1 MSQLN
6 LDAIRDCLEGYV
18 PAKIATCDAEGIPN
32 VSILSQ
38 VHYVDREH
46 VALSYQ
52 FFNKTRRN
60 VLATRRAHVQVVDP
74 VTMAH
79 YRLRLAYLETQTEGP
94 LFETMKARLAG
105 IAAYDGMEGVFRLLG
120 SDLYRVLSIE
130 KVPGLMLPAP
140 PRRSLLAATRRCCA
154 RMSACTELSEL
165 FDATLAEL
173 RALFGIEHAMVL
185 MADAAA
191 SHLYTVASIGY
202 AHSGIGSEVAVGE
215 GVIGVCARE
224 GVPIRITHATS
235 EYGYGRAVAESARRS
250 GMSWASM
257 TEIPFPGLQQ
267 PHSQVALPI
276 LGENSVAGVLFVES
290 ARAMT
295 FWYDDED
302 ALAVIASHL
311 GAMMRALQNEEAA
324 APAAAAPDPAP
335 EPARSLLVRHY
346 QADDSIFLDH
356 DYLIKG
362 VAGAIFW
369 KLAREHVQQGRT
381 EFSNRELRLDPE
393 IRLPE
398 HAENLEARLVLL
410 QRRLAERAGCV
421 RIEKCGRGRFRLEVA
436 MKLVLQDVAPGSES
450 AARGANQPAAR
461 PRDGREMR

>member
-1 MSQLN
+1 MSPLN
-6 LDAIRDCLEGYV
+6 VDAIRDCLEGFV
-18 PAKIATCDAEGIPN
+18 PAKIATCDADGVPN

-38 VHYVDREH
+38 VHYVDSEH

-60 VLATRRAHVQVVDP
+60 VLATRRASVQLVDP
-74 VTMAH
+74 VTMAQ
-79 YRLRLAYLETQTEGP
+79 YRLRLAYLGTQTEGP

-105 IAAYDGMEGVFRLLG
+105 IATYDGMEGVFRLLG

-130 KVPGLMLPAP
+130 RVAGPTLPPP
-140 PRRSLLAATRRCCA
+140 PRRNLLAATRRCCA
-154 RMSACTELSEL
+154 RMSACTELAEL

-173 RALFGIEHAMVL
+173 RSLFGIEHAMVL
-185 MADAAA
+185 MADPAA
-191 SHLYTVASIGY
+191 SRLYTVASQGY
-202 AHSGIGSEVAVGE
+202 AASGIGSEVAFGE

-235 EYGYGRAVAESARRS
+235 EYGYGRAIAESARRS

-267 PHSQVALPI
+267 PHSQLALPI
-276 LGENSVAGVLFVES
+276 LGEHRVAGVLFVES
-290 ARAMT
+290 TRAMS

-302 ALAVIASHL
+302 ALAVIAAHL
-311 GAMMRALQNEEAA
+311 GMTMRAIPHEEAGA
-324 APAAAAPDPAP
+324 SPAAVAAPAP
-335 EPARSLLVRHY
+335 EPARSLVVRHY

-369 KLAREHVQQGRT
+369 KLVREHAQQGRT

-398 HAENLEARLVLL
+398 HSENLEARLVLL
-410 QRRLAERAGCV
+410 QRRLAERAGCI
-421 RIEKCGRGRFRLEVA
+421 RIEKCGRGRFRLEVS
-436 MKLVLQDVAPGSES
+436 MRLVLEDVAPAGEP
-450 AARGANQPAAR
+450 AERGAVQQAER
-461 PRDGREMR
+461 PGRVMR